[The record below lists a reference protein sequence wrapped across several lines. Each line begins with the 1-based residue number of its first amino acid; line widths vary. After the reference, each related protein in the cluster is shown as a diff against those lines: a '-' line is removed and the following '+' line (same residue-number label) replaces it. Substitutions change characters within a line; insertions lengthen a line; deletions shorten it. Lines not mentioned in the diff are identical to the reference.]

1 MAIIRRYD
9 EVLCEKVS
17 KQALYEI
24 QHNFEKTTKA
34 LDKEIITARD

>member
-1 MAIIRRYD
+1 MEIIRRYD

-24 QHNFEKTTKA
+24 QHNFEKATKV
-34 LDKEIITARD
+34 LDKEMTSAKE